1 VLDRFQLRKEL
12 HVGSCGELWL
22 ARERDTRELYVARI
36 GLGDASFKVRT
47 EGEVLSRLQHP
58 GIPRFVHQGEL
69 DGGWCTI
76 VEYVEGATLGKVLRV
91 AVPAAPRAAS
101 WARQLAL
108 ALEHVHQMGVVHG
121 DLHPDHVI
129 VGRDEVGRDRL
140 VVVGF
145 GEATPTGTPRG
156 RAPSPQVAAP
166 ELLQGAMA
174 SPEADLYAI
183 GAILYRMLADRWP
196 FSGSEPQVLEDHV
209 FTPPP
214 PLGRHLPALRLPPG
228 LEALVFRCLAKD
240 PAERVGSA
248 QELADALGAVEFA
261 PQRDWVPVAG
271 TEPPAGEAQIS
282 LSSRSRSRSRSGRA
296 PRMRT
301 PEPAPAPLWALG
313 GVLLMI
319 LMMGWYFAW

>member
-36 GLGDASFKVRT
+36 GYGDLSSKVKT
-47 EGEVLSRLQHP
+47 EGEVLSRMSHP
-58 GIPRFVHQGEL
+58 GLPRFVHQGEL
-69 DGGWCTI
+69 EGGWCTV

-108 ALEHVHQMGVVHG
+108 ALAHVHEKGVVHG

-145 GEATPTGTPRG
+145 GEATPAGTPRRG
-156 RAPSPQVAAP
+156 RAPSSHVAAP
-166 ELLQGAMA
+166 ELLQGALA

-183 GAILYRMLADRWP
+183 GAILYRMLTDRWP
-196 FSGSEPQVLEDHV
+196 FSGSEPQVFEDHV
-209 FTPPP
+209 STPPP

-228 LEALVFRCLAKD
+228 LETLVFRCLAKD
-240 PAERVGSA
+240 PTQRVSSASALAE
-248 QELADALGAVEFA
+248 ALGKVEFA
-261 PQRDWVPVAG
+261 PQRDWVPVG
-271 TEPPAGEAQIS
+271 GVTEGEGS
-282 LSSRSRSRSRSGRA
+282 SSSGSRTRTLS
-296 PRMRT
+296 RT
-301 PEPAPAPLWALG
+301 ARTRPVPPEPAPVPLWAISG
-313 GVLLMI
+313 LLLAI
-319 LMMGWYFAW
+319 LMMGWYLAS